1 MNSSSTNTNQR
12 LRLVSDQAASSDID
26 ANTNSAVE
34 SNDEQHF
41 TEYHSRQSAK
51 KRKRQSP
58 LQPSAAEV
66 NNPTQVRRGPLIVG
80 SSAMSGGSVNSRGI
94 NAANAPIRKS
104 VFCID
109 NVNPHYSV
117 DDVVNFVSDL
127 HVNVVSCF
135 EVKSRKRYSHDGEN
149 PVPRR
154 AFRLCIHSNDCDLLL
169 DASKWPAR
177 VAIYDYFFKKKN
189 ITNSNERESWQDKAH
204 DKPADVHTHLS
215 TRGFGSAPTQ
225 FNRAF

>member
-1 MNSSSTNTNQR
+1 
-12 LRLVSDQAASSDID
+12 
-26 ANTNSAVE
+26 
-34 SNDEQHF
+34 
-41 TEYHSRQSAK
+41 
-51 KRKRQSP
+51 
-58 LQPSAAEV
+58 
-66 NNPTQVRRGPLIVG
+66 
-80 SSAMSGGSVNSRGI
+80 MSGGSVNSRGI

-135 EVKSRKRYSHDGEN
+135 EVKSRKRYSDDGEN

-189 ITNSNERESWQDKAH
+189 TTNSNERESWQDKAH
-204 DKPADVHTHLS
+204 DKPADVDTHLP
-215 TRGFGSAPTQ
+215 TRGFGSAPARSESLHHLSSLPPLAAASSLLLPVDAGVSGPCFRDAAIDTDREED
-225 FNRAF
+225 NNEESSDMDATILTPHSPVMNSLTLDNTVPTLNTEHGAI